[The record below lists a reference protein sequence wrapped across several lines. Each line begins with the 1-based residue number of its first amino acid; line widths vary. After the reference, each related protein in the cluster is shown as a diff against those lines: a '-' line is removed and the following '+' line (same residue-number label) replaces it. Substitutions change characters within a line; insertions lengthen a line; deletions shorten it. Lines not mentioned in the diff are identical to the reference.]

1 MSIPEITDTGV
12 RGFLK
17 WFQTVQPGLY
27 AKVAPEITKRV
38 PTAFSDYHAGGWR
51 VAGLS
56 HADAVTRLNA
66 LGSLR
71 DTTGTGTV
79 YDASGN
85 PVSFNVS
92 SGMTLPSVDVSTAAN
107 AGTTPTTTTSLISN
121 IVSGISA
128 LYMTKQQADIQQQVV
143 NTQLARAAAGLP
155 PLPSSLSQLGV
166 PQVSVGLSAGTG
178 TGLMIAGVAVA
189 GIFLF
194 GMMGRKRRTA

>member
-27 AKVAPEITKRV
+27 AKIAPEITKRV
-38 PTAFSDYHAGGWR
+38 PTAFSDYHAGGYR

-56 HADAVTRLNA
+56 HVDAVTRLNA

-85 PVSFNVS
+85 PVSFNVGS
-92 SGMTLPSVDVSTAAN
+92 DLTLPPVDVSTAAN

-121 IVSGISA
+121 IVQGISA
-128 LYMTKQQADIQQQVV
+128 LYLTKQQADIQQQVV

-166 PQVSVGLSAGTG
+166 PQVSVGLSSGTG
-178 TGLMIAGVAVA
+178 TGLIIAGVV
-189 GIFLF
+189 GIGFLF
-194 GMMGRKRRTA
+194 MMMGGRKHRTA